1 MTGTRKHI
9 PINGQPAEADDPSAS
24 AARPAGAGPAFAT
37 APGAGER
44 APAGDQAQLEAEI
57 EALRKERDLLIDQD
71 LRLRAEFDNFRKR
84 ASREASEARE
94 RAQGQLL
101 GEMLPVYDNLER
113 ALDAAEHHDEG
124 KVLGGVRMVRDMFV
138 ELLRR
143 TGVEEIETVGAAF
156 DPNVHDAVVMQ
167 PSEQAEGTVTA
178 VLERGF
184 RQGGHVLRPARV
196 VVSAGPAEAG
206 GRE

>member
-9 PINGQPAEADDPSAS
+9 PINGQPAEADDPSAA
-24 AARPAGAGPAFAT
+24 AARPPGSGPAFT
-37 APGAGER
+37 ASPNAGEKK
-44 APAGDQAQLEAEI
+44 LVTEEALLKDEI
-57 EALRKERDLLIDQD
+57 EALRKERDLLVDQE
-71 LRLRAEFDNFRKR
+71 LRLRAEFENFRKR
-84 ASREASEARE
+84 ASREGLEARE

-101 GEMLPVYDNLER
+101 GELLPVLDNLER

-138 ELLRR
+138 DLLRR

-156 DPNVHDAVVMQ
+156 DPNVHDAMLMQ
-167 PSEQAEGTVTA
+167 PSEHAEGTVTA

-184 RQGGHVLRPARV
+184 RLGDRVLRPARV
-196 VVSAGPAEAG
+196 IVSAGSAEAG
-206 GRE
+206 GRG

>member
-1 MTGTRKHI
+1 MTGTRKHV
-9 PINGQPAEADDPSAS
+9 PINGQPGAADDPSA
-24 AARPAGAGPAFAT
+24 
-37 APGAGER
+37 
-44 APAGDQAQLEAEI
+44 APAGPSTGHTELEAEL
-57 EALRKERDLLIDQD
+57 EALRKERDALAERE
-71 LRLRAEFDNFRKR
+71 LRMLAEFENFRKR
-84 ASREASEARE
+84 ASREALEVRE

-101 GEMLPVYDNLER
+101 GELLPVLDNLER

-138 ELLRR
+138 ALLRR
-143 TGVEEIETVGAAF
+143 AGVEEIQTVGAAF
-156 DPNVHDAVVMQ
+156 DPHVHDAVVMQ
-167 PSEQAEGTVTA
+167 PSEQEEGTVTA

-184 RQGGHVLRPARV
+184 RQGDRVLRPARV

>member
-1 MTGTRKHI
+1 MV
-9 PINGQPAEADDPSAS
+9 
-24 AARPAGAGPAFAT
+24 
-37 APGAGER
+37 
-44 APAGDQAQLEAEI
+44 DQAHLEAEI
-57 EALRKERDLLIDQD
+57 EALRKECDAATERE
-71 LRLRAEFDNFRKR
+71 LRLRAEFENYRKR
-84 ASREASEARE
+84 ASREALESRE

-124 KVLGGVRMVRDMFV
+124 KVLGGVRMVRDMFA

-143 TGVEEIETVGAAF
+143 AGVEEIQTVGSAF
-156 DPNVHDAVVMQ
+156 DPNVHDAVLMQ
-167 PSEQAEGTVTA
+167 PSEHAEGMVTA

-184 RQGGHVLRPARV
+184 RQGDRVLRPARV